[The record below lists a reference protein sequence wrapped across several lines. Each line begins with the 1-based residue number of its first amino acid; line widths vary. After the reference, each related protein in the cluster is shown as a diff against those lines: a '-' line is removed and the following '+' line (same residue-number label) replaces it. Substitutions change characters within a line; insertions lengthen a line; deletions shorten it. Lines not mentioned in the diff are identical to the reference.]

1 MADDKDIER
10 IRKARETTDM
20 KRLIRLALDSPL
32 EDGMVFEVDGS
43 KPLKYYKSRNTDVKT
58 RMILQVAIDA
68 AKGDLKSAEFLM
80 KYGGFEPPKEQ
91 NVTVELPTI
100 IDDITAKAM
109 VRQEAA
115 APRAKG
121 EDSEN

>member
-1 MADDKDIER
+1 MAEDKELESV
-10 IRKARETTDM
+10 RKRRETLDM

-32 EDGMVFEVDGS
+32 TDGKIFEIDGE
-43 KPLKYYKSRNTDVKT
+43 KPIEFFKKRNTDVKT
-58 RMILQVAIDA
+58 RMVLQVAVDA

-100 IDDITAKAM
+100 VDDITARAM
-109 VRQEAA
+109 VRQEAFE
-115 APRAKG
+115 
-121 EDSEN
+121 EDEESEN

>member
-1 MADDKDIER
+1 MADGTSDTAR
-10 IRKARETTDM
+10 RQRKAIDM

-32 EDGMVFEVDGS
+32 KDGKVHEIDGRT
-43 KPLKYYKSRNTDVKT
+43 PLMSFKQKNTDVKT
-58 RMILQVAIDA
+58 RMIISIAGDA
-68 AKGDLKSAEFLM
+68 MKGDHKAAEFLM

-100 IDDITAKAM
+100 VDDITARAM

-115 APRAKG
+115 RDDDE
-121 EDSEN
+121 EDEDEN